1 MHEIVHIYTYV
12 FTFYALYIIVCV
24 INFMHYVLDVL
35 IMNMQIYI
43 SVYGVC
49 IYTYLKYPC
58 KCIIY
63 AQNTTYMYICV

>member
-1 MHEIVHIYTYV
+1 MHEILHICTYM

-49 IYTYLKYPC
+49 IYIFKIP
-58 KCIIY
+58 
-63 AQNTTYMYICV
+63 M